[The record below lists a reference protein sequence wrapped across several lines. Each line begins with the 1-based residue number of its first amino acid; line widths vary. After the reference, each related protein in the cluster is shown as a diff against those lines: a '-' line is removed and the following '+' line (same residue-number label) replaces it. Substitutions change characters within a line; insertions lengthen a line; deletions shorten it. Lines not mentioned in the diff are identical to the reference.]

1 MASVA
6 SNGCDE
12 GDGEAGDSGEGPGTG
27 LVGCRSPGS
36 PDGERERHS
45 LANVF
50 PSEDDTTGL
59 ALETADVPLLVQC
72 QE

>member
-1 MASVA
+1 MIY
-6 SNGCDE
+6 
-12 GDGEAGDSGEGPGTG
+12 GDAGDSGEDSGTG
-27 LVGCRSPGS
+27 LVGYRSLRS

-50 PSEDDTTGL
+50 PSEDDATGL
-59 ALETADVPLLVQC
+59 AFETADVPLLVQC

>member
-1 MASVA
+1 MDVM
-6 SNGCDE
+6 N
-12 GDGEAGDSGEGPGTG
+12 GDGNIGDSGEDSGAG
-27 LVGCRSPGS
+27 LVGCRSPRR

-59 ALETADVPLLVQC
+59 AFETADMPLLVQC

>member
-1 MASVA
+1 M
-6 SNGCDE
+6 DE
-12 GDGEAGDSGEGPGTG
+12 MNGDGDVGDSGEDSGSG
-27 LVGCRSPGS
+27 LVGCKSPGR

-50 PSEDDTTGL
+50 PSEDDATGL
-59 ALETADVPLLVQC
+59 AFETADMPLLVQG